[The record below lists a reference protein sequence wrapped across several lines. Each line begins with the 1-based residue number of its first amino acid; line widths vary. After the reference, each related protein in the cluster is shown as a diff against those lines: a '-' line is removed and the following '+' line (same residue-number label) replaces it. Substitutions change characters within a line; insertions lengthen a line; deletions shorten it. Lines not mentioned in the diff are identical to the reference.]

1 MAGTTGTR
9 RLFKPSERLVSTTN
23 TGGRILYANREFI
36 SISGY
41 SRDELEG
48 SPHNIV
54 RHPDMPKPVFKHLWG
69 TIKQGKPWMGMVKN
83 RVKNGDYYWVD
94 AYITPVMENGQL
106 QGFQSVRVAPDE
118 ACVERAE
125 QSYERMRNGQ
135 RPSRFPSI
143 SWTARLLGTQLTALL
158 LLAGLAVSPLDGPLL
173 LGTALAV
180 VAAGTLSGVWLCNQW
195 KPVLEKC
202 RAVYDDDLAR
212 LVYSG
217 RQDEIGSVALALK
230 IMEARN
236 TTILTRVSH
245 SSEGLEELAGQASK
259 AVQDTD
265 AAIHLQQTEL
275 GSVSSAVTEMSSAIL
290 EVSSNTAKTSSAAE
304 EADRSVTDG
313 HKSIEESLS
322 ATSQLANYIDEVTQ
336 LIRRLGEDGDA
347 IGSVI
352 DVINGIAEQT
362 NLLALNAAIEA
373 ARAGEQGRG
382 FAVVAD
388 EVRTLAQRTQDSTIQ
403 IKDIISRIQDS
414 TRECVDSMET
424 AQDKA
429 QHCVTY
435 NQKAGS
441 SYSLISESVSEI
453 RNMAIQVAA
462 AVEEQ
467 SAVAEEVNHNIVT
480 IQNQSEETARA
491 SKLTADTSERLNDLI
506 HRTRE
511 MIDQFSV

>member
-1 MAGTTGTR
+1 MADTTGKR

-23 TGGRILYANREFI
+23 KGGRIVFANQDFI
-36 SISGY
+36 NISGY
-41 SRDELEG
+41 SREELEG

-54 RHPDMPKPVFKHLWG
+54 RHPDMPKAVFENLWA
-69 TIKQGKPWMGMVKN
+69 TIKQGRPWVGMVKN
-83 RVKNGDYYWVD
+83 RVKNGDHYWVD
-94 AYITPVMENGQL
+94 AHITPVIEKGQL

-118 ACVERAE
+118 AAVKRAE
-125 QSYERMRNGQ
+125 SCYRRMRNGG
-135 RPSRFPSI
+135 RTGGAPAL
-143 SWTARLLGTQLTALL
+143 SWTARLFGTQLAALL
-158 LLAGLAVSPLDGPLL
+158 LLAVLAVSPLSGPALWV
-173 LGTALAV
+173 AVLAV
-180 VAAGTLSGVWLCNQW
+180 LAAGTGTSMGLCRQW
-195 KPVLEKC
+195 RPVLEQC
-202 RAVYDDDLAR
+202 RAVYSDDLAR
-212 LVYSG
+212 QIYTG
-217 RQDEIGSVALALK
+217 RRDEIGDVALALK
-230 IMEARN
+230 VLRSQKN
-236 TTILTRVSH
+236 TILTRVAQST
-245 SSEGLEELAGQASK
+245 GDLESLAGQAAD
-259 AVQDTD
+259 AVRTTDT
-265 AAIHLQQTEL
+265 AIHNQQSEL
-275 GSVSSAVTEMSSAIL
+275 GSVSSAVTQMSSAIV
-290 EVSSNTAKTSSAAE
+290 EVSSNTAKTSTAAE
-304 EADRSVTDG
+304 EADRNVTDG
-313 HKSIEESLS
+313 HRSIEASLS

-414 TRECVDSMET
+414 TRECVGSMET

-429 QHCVTY
+429 QHCVSH
-435 NQKAGS
+435 NQHAGS

-467 SAVAEEVNHNIVT
+467 SAVAEEVNHNIVS

-491 SKLTADTSERLNDLI
+491 SQLTARTSDSLAEHI
-506 HRTRE
+506 QRTRE
-511 MIDQFSV
+511 MIEQFSV